1 MTRNTDRLDESAPA
15 DDLLS
20 MPHTPAG
27 ADDVTALLVA
37 VRAGD
42 DAARDRLFTV
52 LYDELRRIAA
62 RRVGGAGDTLNATA
76 LVHEVFLKLAAGPGV
91 QAGSRAHFLATA
103 ARAMRQVL
111 IDRQRERDAAK
122 RGGDWARTTLGDGPA
137 AVELPADDALALAD
151 ALDRLDPRQRQV
163 VECRLF
169 AGMEESEI
177 AELLGVSERT
187 VRRDWVKGR
196 AWLVQALM
204 LGGHA

>member
-1 MTRNTDRLDESAPA
+1 MHPQ
-15 DDLLS
+15 
-20 MPHTPAG
+20 TPAG
-27 ADDVTALLVA
+27 SGDITGLLVA
-37 VRAGD
+37 ARGGD
-42 DAARDRLFTV
+42 ADARDQLFSL

-62 RRVGGAGDTLNATA
+62 RRVGGPGDTLSATA

-111 IDRQRERDAAK
+111 IDRRRERRAVK

-137 AVELPADDALALAD
+137 ALDLPADDALALAD

-169 AGMEESEI
+169 AGMEEAEI
-177 AELLGVSERT
+177 AEVLGVSERT

-196 AWLVQALM
+196 AWLVHALM
-204 LGGHA
+204 LENHA